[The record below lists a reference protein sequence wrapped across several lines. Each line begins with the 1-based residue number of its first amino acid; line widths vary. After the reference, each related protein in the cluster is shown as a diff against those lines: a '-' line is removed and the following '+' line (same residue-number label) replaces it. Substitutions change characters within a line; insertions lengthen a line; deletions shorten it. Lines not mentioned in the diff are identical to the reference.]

1 MAERMR
7 KRLEKD
13 VRSAQNGRGTSI
25 TRIKE
30 ARKAGY
36 TIPDLATAFRNVK
49 LEEGSAAA
57 EAKIKE
63 AHEGQTGQAL
73 TNKQRTQQRK
83 ELRAKAKEVWKA
95 AEKAKKAK
103 LQTVEPTS

>member
-13 VRSAQNGRGTSI
+13 VRSAERGRGTSI

-36 TIPDLATAFRNVK
+36 TIPDLATAFRNVRVDD
-49 LEEGSAAA
+49 GADG
-57 EAKIKE
+57 EATSSKD

-73 TNKQRTQQRK
+73 TKQ
-83 ELRAKAKEVWKA
+83 ERAERR
-95 AEKAKKAK
+95 
-103 LQTVEPTS
+103 S